1 MGQVMLFPDEKIIYE
16 IPIYAMPEKEF
27 NRRKDKQKAKN
38 IAYSMSLGNSEE
50 RAREIYSTYWHPE
63 YLWKYNQIVGFLE
76 IAIGSRDISFNVQKT
91 LDKKMYALS
100 KTKHFIQDLR
110 TEGMHFPIGNMN
122 NEEILSEVE
131 SYIESF
137 QKEMPGKMCLYLDT
151 FNTVKRHIDFRGI
164 HTELFGE

>member
-1 MGQVMLFPDEKIIYE
+1 MLFQNEKIIYE
-16 IPIYAMPEKEF
+16 IPIYSMPEEEF
-27 NRRKDKQKAKN
+27 NRRRNKKKADQ
-38 IAYSMSLGNSEE
+38 IVYSMSLGNSEE

-76 IAIGSRDISFNVQKT
+76 IAISPRDLSFNVQKT

-100 KTKHFIQDLR
+100 KTKHFIQDFR
-110 TEGMHFPIGNMN
+110 TGGMHFPIGNMN

-131 SYIESF
+131 SYIGAF

-151 FNTVKRHIDFRGI
+151 FNVVKRYIDFRGI
-164 HTELFGE
+164 HNEVFGK